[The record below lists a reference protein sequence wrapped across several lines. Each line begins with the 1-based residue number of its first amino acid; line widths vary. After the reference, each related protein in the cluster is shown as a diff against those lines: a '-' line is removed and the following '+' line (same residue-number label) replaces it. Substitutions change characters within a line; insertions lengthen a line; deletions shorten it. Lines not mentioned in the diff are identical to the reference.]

1 MRRSLLLCLLVS
13 VLSVTAF
20 VTATPQD
27 PPAGQLPVGRGRA
40 GGPPEPRTG
49 TGLVIGRV
57 VDGGSGNTVPGAIVT
72 ISGGGAAPRRVQV
85 EDGGRFLFRDLPAG
99 EFSLMAAKAGYVGGA
114 VGQRSPGGPLRPL
127 ELLDGER
134 LTNLTLRL
142 WKAGAIGGSVFDES
156 GEPIV
161 GIRVMLAERRLM
173 NGKWRIAPSDR
184 STALTDDRGT
194 YRFGTVA
201 PGDYVVVARTSEE
214 DVARGLMSLVSGDPS
229 TIIPFATRAM
239 AAGRPEDL
247 ITVEAAMRVYAPVF
261 HPAASTPSEASVVRV
276 GSGETKLG
284 IDIRM
289 KLAAIAPLAGS
300 LAGLPVPA
308 EGNPQ
313 VRLLLADPGGDEF
326 EVTRAIDTR
335 NGRFVFLGVPTGRYL
350 LHAYV
355 QPRVTQPVN
364 PGAGGRGRGT
374 APLPMPTSPAYWG
387 MMPVVAGTD
396 DTSNVTL
403 VMRPGARM
411 TGRVEFD
418 GTAPRPEQLGGRSLI
433 TPVPETNVPGQI
445 RGIVDAEGRFE
456 TTSLPPGKYR
466 LRVAPMGAWQPKS
479 AIVGGRDLIDQAVDL
494 TETDLEDIVITFT
507 DRPFGSINGIVRGT
521 QSTPDPDAL
530 VAIFPA
536 DPALRTDFSGNGRRM
551 RLARTT
557 RAGVYAIPGLPPGEY
572 LVVAG
577 GDDMFETWLEPS
589 ALARLAT
596 RATRVDIAEG
606 AAQKLDLTSGAR

>member
-1 MRRSLLLCLLVS
+1 M
-13 VLSVTAF
+13 
-20 VTATPQD
+20 
-27 PPAGQLPVGRGRA
+27 
-40 GGPPEPRTG
+40 
-49 TGLVIGRV
+49 
-57 VDGGSGNTVPGAIVT
+57 VPGAIVT
-72 ISGGGAAPRRVQV
+72 ISGGGAAPRRVLV

-99 EFSLMAAKAGYVGGA
+99 EFNLMAAKAGYVGGT

-127 ELLDGER
+127 ELVDGER
-134 LTNLTLRL
+134 LTNVTLRL
-142 WKAGAIGGSVFDES
+142 WRAGAIGGTVFDES
-156 GEPIV
+156 GDPIV
-161 GIRVMLAERRLM
+161 GMRVMLAERRLM
-173 NGKWRIAPSDR
+173 NGRWRVAPSDR
-184 STALTDDRGT
+184 STTLTDDRGS

-229 TIIPFATRAM
+229 TIVPFATRAM

-247 ITVEAAMRVYAPVF
+247 ISVEAAMRVYAPVF
-261 HPAASTPSEASVVRV
+261 HPAAPTPSEAAVVRV
-276 GSGETKLG
+276 GSGEAKLG

-289 KLAAIAPLAGS
+289 KLAPIAPLAGT

-326 EVTRAIDTR
+326 EVARAIDTR
-335 NGRFVFLGVPTGRYL
+335 NSRFVFLGVPSGRYV

-355 QPRVTQPVN
+355 QPRFAPGSPA
-364 PGAGGRGRGT
+364 PGAGRASGPP
-374 APLPMPTSPAYWG
+374 PLPTGPAYWG
-387 MMPVVAGTD
+387 LMPIVAGTD

-403 VMRPGARM
+403 LMRPGARM
-411 TGRVEFD
+411 TGSVEFD
-418 GTAPRPEQLGGRSLI
+418 GTAARPDQLAGRFSI
-433 TPVPETNVPGQI
+433 TPVAEASVPGQM
-445 RGIVDAEGRFE
+445 RGRVDADGRFE
-456 TTSLPPGKYR
+456 TTSLPPGRYR
-466 LRVAPMGAWQPKS
+466 LRVGPIGPWQAKS
-479 AIVGGRDLIDQAVDL
+479 AMAGGHDLLDQAVDL
-494 TETDLEDIVITFT
+494 TEIDLEDIVITFT
-507 DRPFGSINGIVRGT
+507 DRPFGSLNGIVRGA
-521 QSTPDPDAL
+521 QSTPDADAL

-557 RAGVYAIPGLPPGEY
+557 RAGVYAIPGLPAGEY

-606 AAQKLDLTSGAR
+606 ASHKQDLTSGAR